1 MDRFCASTEPE
12 CPVAKAIA
20 VLQEKWVLHI
30 VHTLLGGPRGFNE
43 LGREVG
49 GCNPTTL
56 TNRLAR
62 LEEVGL
68 VMRTAEVEGTGSARS
83 RYALTSAGEGLSDV
97 IEAIHAWSVRH
108 LHTAEPFAMPSAAH
122 VATSDATSSA
132 TPSATRIA
140 PRRSEDDAVRAPMSV
155 EALAAG

>member
-1 MDRFCASTEPE
+1 MDRFCASTDPE

-30 VHTLLGGPRGFNE
+30 VHTLLAGPRGFNE

-68 VMRTAEVEGTGSARS
+68 VTRTNEVEGSGSARS
-83 RYALTSAGEGLSDV
+83 RYALTPAGEGLSDV

-108 LHTAEPFAMPSAAH
+108 LHTAEPFAML
-122 VATSDATSSA
+122 SA
-132 TPSATRIA
+132 TQIPTSTAKPGAIRIES
-140 PRRSEDDAVRAPMSV
+140 RRAEDDGVRAQPPLD
-155 EALAAG
+155 ALAAS

>member
-1 MDRFCASTEPE
+1 MGGSLRSMDRFCASTDPE
-12 CPVAKAIA
+12 CPVARAIS
-20 VLQEKWVLHI
+20 VLQEKWVLNI
-30 VHTLLGGPRGFNE
+30 VHTLLAGPRGFNE

-62 LEEVGL
+62 LEDLGL
-68 VMRTAEVEGTGSARS
+68 VTRTTDAEGSGRS

-108 LHTAEPFAMPSAAH
+108 LHTAEPFDQR
-122 VATSDATSSA
+122 VER
-132 TPSATRIA
+132 RIA
-140 PRRSEDDAVRAPMSV
+140 SRRADDDKAMTPTNAD
-155 EALAAG
+155 ALAAG

>member
-1 MDRFCASTEPE
+1 MDRFCASSDPE

-30 VHTLLGGPRGFNE
+30 VHTLLDGPRGFNE

-68 VMRTAEVEGTGSARS
+68 VRRTNGVDGSESSRS

-108 LHTAEPFAMPSAAH
+108 LHTAEPFVMKPAMPG
-122 VATSDATSSA
+122 A
-132 TPSATRIA
+132 TPGTLRIEARPPDDDGVRPQA
-140 PRRSEDDAVRAPMSV
+140 PID
-155 EALAAG
+155 ALAAG

>member
-12 CPVAKAIA
+12 CPVARAIS
-20 VLQEKWVLHI
+20 VLQEKWVLNI
-30 VHTLLGGPRGFNE
+30 VHTLLAGPRGFNE

-68 VMRTAEVEGTGSARS
+68 VTRTNDAEGSGSARS
-83 RYALTSAGEGLSDV
+83 RYALTPAGEGLSDV

-108 LHTAEPFAMPSAAH
+108 LHTAEPSLTP
-122 VATSDATSSA
+122 VAI
-132 TPSATRIA
+132 RIER
-140 PRRSEDDAVRAPMSV
+140 RRSEDDGVMAPMPGD
-155 EALAAG
+155 ALAAG

>member
-1 MDRFCASTEPE
+1 
-12 CPVAKAIA
+12 VARAIS
-20 VLQEKWVLHI
+20 VLQEKWVLNI
-30 VHTLLGGPRGFNE
+30 VHTLLAGPRGFNE

-68 VMRTAEVEGTGSARS
+68 VTRTNDAEASGSARS

-97 IEAIHAWSVRH
+97 IEAIHTWSVRH
-108 LHTAEPFAMPSAAH
+108 LHTTAPSERLVERR
-122 VATSDATSSA
+122 VAFRRADDEAV
-132 TPSATRIA
+132 PA
-140 PRRSEDDAVRAPMSV
+140 PLTGD
-155 EALAAG
+155 ALAAG